1 MKISNIFMLLTVI
14 CMSMAAAVSH
24 AQTASLSGTVTHDG
38 DHELLPGVT
47 IFFPDLN
54 TGTVTDETGQYSID
68 GLPLARVTVQVS
80 YVGHQTI
87 VQDVNLRTT
96 SRIDFV
102 MKESN
107 AMINEVVVTAFT
119 GTSQL
124 RHSPTPVN
132 VVSHR
137 DLHAVAST
145 NIIDAL
151 AQQPGISQLTTGGAI
166 SKPVIRGLGYNRVA
180 VVSDGIRQEGQQWGD
195 EHGIEV
201 DADRVQSAEVLKGP
215 ASLMYGSDAM
225 AGVLV
230 LNNIPAI
237 AKGHIDASASTQYQ
251 TNNGLWDYSLN
262 LSGNKSVLWDVR
274 WSERMAHAYKNRY
287 DGYVPG
293 SQFHQRALSGVL
305 GVSRKWGNSTLSL
318 NYFHLTPGIIE
329 GERDEATGHL
339 EVPYDGYN
347 LKTYHKA
354 LPFQQIRHYK
364 AIVDNS
370 LYVGPGRLKLIV
382 GYQMNKR
389 QEFEE
394 SPSEAELDFRLHTV
408 NYDTRY
414 VMGAGDWKIAAGVGG
429 MWQESLNRG
438 EEVLIPEYRLLDI
451 GAFATASLDV
461 ERWTLSGGLRFD
473 NRHIHSMALEDVFTD
488 FSRNFS
494 GLTGSMGAVYHAS
507 DRLNVRL
514 NASRGFRT
522 PNMSELASNGV
533 HEGSIRYELGNDRL
547 KSEFSWQFDLG
558 ADYSSPIVSTQV
570 SVFLNRINNYIYIM
584 RLAGIE
590 TDGYQTYQYTS
601 GNALL
606 WGGELSVDFHPVEP
620 LHFENAIGFVESRL
634 LHQPLERRYLPCTP
648 PLRWKSELRYDIIR
662 DGRTLTNTYVA
673 VNLDCNAKQS
683 HYLME
688 GESETATPA
697 YTLLGASVGSQF
709 KYRGKVVA
717 EVSIIADNLLD
728 KAYQSHL
735 SRLKYAAENLATGRT
750 GVFNMGRNFIFKVN
764 IPLSF

>member
-1 MKISNIFMLLTVI
+1 MLLAAM
-14 CMSMAAAVSH
+14 CMSMASAVAH
-24 AQTASLSGTVTHDG
+24 GQTASLSGTVTHDG
-38 DHELLPGVT
+38 DQEALPGVT

-54 TGTVTDETGQYSID
+54 TGNVTDGSGQYSIS
-68 GLPLARVTVQVS
+68 GLPMSTVTVQVS
-80 YVGHQTI
+80 YIGHQTI
-87 VQDVNLRTT
+87 VKDVDLRAT
-96 SRIDFV
+96 SHLDFV

-124 RHSPTPVN
+124 KNSPTPVN
-132 VVSHR
+132 VVSHHH
-137 DLHAVAST
+137 LHNIAST

-201 DADRVQSAEVLKGP
+201 DPDRVQSAEVLKGP

-230 LNNIPAI
+230 LNNLPMIPIGQI
-237 AKGHIDASASTQYQ
+237 AANISTQYQ

-262 LSGNKSVLWDVR
+262 VAGNKSVLWDLR

-287 DGYVPG
+287 DGYVVG
-293 SQFHQRALSGVL
+293 SQFHQRALSGIL
-305 GVSRKWGNSTLSL
+305 GVSRKWGNSNLSL
-318 NYFHLTPGIIE
+318 NYFHLTPGIVE
-329 GERDEATGHL
+329 GERDSQTGEL
-339 EVPYDGYN
+339 EVPYEGYN
-347 LKTYHKA
+347 VKTYHKA
-354 LPFQQIRHYK
+354 LPFQQVRHYK
-364 AIVDNS
+364 AVLDNS
-370 LYVGPGRLKLIV
+370 IFLGEGRLKLIL
-382 GYQMNKR
+382 GYQHNQR

-394 SPSEAELDFRLHTV
+394 APDEAELDFRLHTV
-408 NYDTRY
+408 NYDARY
-414 VMGAGDWKIAAGVGG
+414 IIGASGWKVAAGVNG
-429 MWQESLNRG
+429 MWQQSLNRG
-438 EEVLIPEYRLLDI
+438 EEVLIPEYKLFDI
-451 GAFATASLDV
+451 GAFATASRDL

-473 NRHIHSMALEDVFTD
+473 NRHIHSMALEGIFTD

-494 GLTGSMGAVYHAS
+494 GVTGSLGAVYHAT
-507 DRLNVRL
+507 DRMNLRL

-533 HEGSIRYELGNDRL
+533 HEGSIRYEIGNQDL

-558 ADYSSPIVSTQV
+558 ADYSS
-570 SVFLNRINNYIYIM
+570 SVISAQASLFLNLIDNYIYIK
-584 RLAGIE
+584 RLAGVE
-590 TDGYQTYQYTS
+590 TEGYQTYQYTS
-601 GNALL
+601 GDARL
-606 WGGELSVDFHPVEP
+606 WGAEVSIDIHPVEP
-620 LHFENAIGFVESRL
+620 LHFENAIGFVDARL
-634 LHQPLERRYLPCTP
+634 LNQPLERRYLPCTP
-648 PLRWKSELRYDIIR
+648 PLHWKSELRYDIIR

-673 VNLDCNAKQS
+673 LNVNCFAKQS

-697 YTLLGASVGSQF
+697 YCLLGASIGTQV
-709 KYRGKVVA
+709 KHKGKVVA
-717 EVSIIADNLLD
+717 NVSIIGDNLLD

-735 SRLKYAAENLATGRT
+735 SRLKYADENAVTGRT
-750 GVFNMGRNFIFKVN
+750 GVFNMGRNITLKLD
-764 IPLSF
+764 IPLRF